1 MTTRRQKTVQ
11 DHVYAA
17 LQFLD
22 QSDLEFAA
30 GDNRQGSEKLWGAV
44 TQAVMAV
51 AKQRGWDW
59 GKHGARRVAVSRLD
73 EEAPSYK
80 FNLGFFAAHQFHANF
95 YHDFMEDDEIAQGR
109 PLVSQFVRD
118 ILSLIDEN

>member
-11 DHVYAA
+11 DHVDAA
-17 LQFLD
+17 RRFLD

-59 GKHGARRVAVSRLD
+59 GKHGARRAAASRLD
-73 EEAPSYK
+73 SEDPSYN
-80 FNLGFFAAHQFHANF
+80 FAQGLFAAQQFHANF

-109 PLVSQFVRD
+109 PIAHKLVRD
-118 ILSLIDEN
+118 LLRQLDGQ

>member
-11 DHVYAA
+11 DHVDAA
-17 LQFLD
+17 RKFLD

-30 GDNRQGSEKLWGAV
+30 GDNRQGSEKLWRAV

-59 GKHGARRVAVSRLD
+59 GKHGARRAAVSRLD

-80 FNLGFFAAHQFHANF
+80 FNLGFFAAQQFHANF

-118 ILSLIDEN
+118 ILSMVDR

>member
-11 DHVYAA
+11 DHVDAA
-17 LQFLD
+17 RRFLD

-59 GKHGARRVAVSRLD
+59 GKHGARRAAVSRLD
-73 EEAPSYK
+73 SEDPSYTLPWDYSRLNSSTPTFTMTSWK
-80 FNLGFFAAHQFHANF
+80 TTKLPRAA
-95 YHDFMEDDEIAQGR
+95 R
-109 PLVSQFVRD
+109 
-118 ILSLIDEN
+118 